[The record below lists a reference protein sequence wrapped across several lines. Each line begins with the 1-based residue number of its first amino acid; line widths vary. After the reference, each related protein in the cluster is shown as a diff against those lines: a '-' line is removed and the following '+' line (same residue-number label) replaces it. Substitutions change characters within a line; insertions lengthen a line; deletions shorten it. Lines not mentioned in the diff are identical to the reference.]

1 MNKNLITE
9 KDFICGWKPTPQT
22 AHAVILDIRILPS
35 IRLNYVCFIL
45 YLKDVLWTF
54 VVGCYQRCF
63 VLSDRNLAEL
73 GAAHK
78 SVSYFCRIS
87 LVSYLDK
94 WMTKHKRLKTM
105 PFSLCHIGWHG
116 ATTRVS
122 CQAYPNRSK
131 TKGFLYNCLSKYRG
145 KVIYRTEDSRIDPPR
160 FLISPAAAFE
170 YQNKN
175 NKKRAKK
182 P

>member
-1 MNKNLITE
+1 
-9 KDFICGWKPTPQT
+9 
-22 AHAVILDIRILPS
+22 
-35 IRLNYVCFIL
+35 
-45 YLKDVLWTF
+45 
-54 VVGCYQRCF
+54 
-63 VLSDRNLAEL
+63 
-73 GAAHK
+73 
-78 SVSYFCRIS
+78 
-87 LVSYLDK
+87 
-94 WMTKHKRLKTM
+94 MTKHKRLKTM

-170 YQNKN
+170 YQNKKN
-175 NKKRAKK
+175 NKKGKK
-182 P
+182 QNLDTSCFSGFFFFGDPTEKSLRLKSFHAMRYMVITLNSGKL